1 MQSYKKL
8 WLYHKNN
15 VQVWVKGL
23 LNREILAN
31 FVV

>member
-15 VQVWVKGL
+15 VLVWTKAL